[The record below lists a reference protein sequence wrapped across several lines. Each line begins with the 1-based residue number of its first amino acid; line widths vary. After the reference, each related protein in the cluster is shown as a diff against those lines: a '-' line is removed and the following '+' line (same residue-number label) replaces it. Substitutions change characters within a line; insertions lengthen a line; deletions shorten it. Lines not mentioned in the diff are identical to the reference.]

1 MDLRS
6 RLRRARRQLPT
17 AASSRTGRRPF
28 FTAVHTLSSRLPNLV
43 AVGKLRGRLHRQS
56 VASAIPTTGMP
67 VPRPAAVVTDEQRM
81 RSVELA
87 VGWEFDDQE
96 LLRDALT
103 HRSYLN
109 ETAEHRPSN
118 ERLEFLGDSVLG
130 LIVTDFLY
138 GEFPD
143 LNEGELTNI
152 RSALV
157 RTEALA
163 GFARDINLGANI
175 FVGRGEEL
183 NRGRF
188 RPGGLACAFEALLGA
203 VYLDKG
209 YDSARD
215 FALRSV
221 QPALDDVFQLRLHKN
236 GKSTLQEIIQSRR
249 QLTPSYHV
257 VREVG
262 PDHDKSFTVEVR
274 VGEDVLG
281 RGIASNKRSAEQLA
295 AQDAL
300 EALQVDA

>member
-6 RLRRARRQLPT
+6 RLRFIRRDRAATAPRSPWRWPPLAALRR
-17 AASSRTGRRPF
+17 
-28 FTAVHTLSSRLPNLV
+28 LSSRLPNLR
-43 AVGKLRGRLHRQS
+43 AFAKTLGRTLAGSGAPQPAS
-56 VASAIPTTGMP
+56 VPL
-67 VPRPAAVVTDEQRM
+67 PRPSPIITDEQRQ
-81 RSVELA
+81 RNVELV
-87 VGWEFDDQE
+87 VGWEFDDPT

-109 ETAEHRPSN
+109 ETAEERPSN

-138 GEFPD
+138 DEFPE
-143 LNEGELTNI
+143 LSEGDLTNI

-163 GFARDINLGANI
+163 GFARDINLGSNI
-175 FVGRGEEL
+175 FIGRGEEL
-183 NRGRF
+183 SRGRF

-209 YDSARD
+209 YGAARE
-215 FALRSV
+215 FALRFV

-236 GKSTLQEIIQSRR
+236 GKSTLQEIVQARR
-249 QLTPSYHV
+249 QMTPSYHV
-257 VREVG
+257 IQEVG

-274 VGEDVLG
+274 VGEDALG
-281 RGIASNKRSAEQLA
+281 RGIASNKRAAEQLA

-300 EALQVDA
+300 EALNVEA